1 MLGSD
6 SDNFPF
12 FQVWVGSG
20 FEIFLRVLV
29 GFGFDM
35 TGSGWVSGFL

>member
-1 MLGSD
+1 MSGSG
-6 SDNFPF
+6 FEIF
-12 FQVWVGSG
+12 FGVQVGSG
-20 FEIFLRVLV
+20 FEIFLQVRV